1 MSLPDGVV
9 PYKTTP
15 QFTVQTVPK
24 GLLKDHSLKAGTWG
38 LIQVHA
44 GRLRYFLAGEL
55 EPSAEVGAGESWVV
69 PPETLHFVELTPD
82 AAFSIVFHR

>member
-1 MSLPDGVV
+1 MSLPSEVA

-15 QFTVQTVPK
+15 RFTVDTVPR
-24 GLLKDHSLKAGTWG
+24 GFLKDHSLKAGTWG

-55 EPSAEVGAGESWVV
+55 EPSAELGAEESWVV

-82 AAFSIVFHR
+82 AEFSIVFHR